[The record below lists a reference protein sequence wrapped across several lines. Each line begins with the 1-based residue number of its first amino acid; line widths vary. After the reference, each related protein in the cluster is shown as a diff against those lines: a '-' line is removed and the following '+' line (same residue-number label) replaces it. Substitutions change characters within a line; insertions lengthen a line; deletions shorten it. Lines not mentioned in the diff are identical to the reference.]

1 MCRMITDG
9 RGGRWAALRDG
20 IETTR
25 MPRMASSQAS
35 HRQPAAAE
43 QAEPVDRLERIVGT
57 GRMESACGTEQR
69 ADGPLV
75 YTNQEC
81 GNVPRCSHW
90 LKTAYGPRG
99 ASAFSG

>member
-1 MCRMITDG
+1 MCRMITDS
-9 RGGRWAALRDG
+9 RAALPSAGRSAECAIGQRHG

-35 HRQPAAAE
+35 HRQPTAAE

-57 GRMESACGTEQR
+57 GRMESACGTEQW

-75 YTNQEC
+75 YTNQES
-81 GNVPRCSHW
+81 GNVPRESHW
-90 LKTAYGPRG
+90 LKIA
-99 ASAFSG
+99 